1 MIRRALVL
9 LALLA
14 SCGAE
19 TPTEHAAA
27 AAAPTAASVSTSV
40 WFMDVTDAWGLD
52 FAHDAGLSPEK
63 HLPETMGAGGAL
75 LDADEDGDLDV
86 YLVQGGPMPH
96 GGTEPGTFVPVAGPK
111 PVNRLYLNQGDGSLR
126 DATAQSGDAADDG
139 YGMGV
144 ACGDANGDGHVDLY
158 VTNLGDDV
166 LLLGD
171 GKARFSD
178 RTAQSGISDSRWT
191 SCATFFDA
199 EGDGDLDL
207 YVCAYVLVDL
217 AHPLWCGG
225 REPGW
230 RSACHP
236 DAYSGLPDRFWLN
249 RGDGT
254 FVDATVEAGLAN
266 SPGKALGVVAQDFD
280 ADGDLDLY
288 TANDSVESRYW
299 ENLGGG
305 RFRDAT
311 LLSGTGV
318 DERGSTEAG
327 MGLAVGDVDGDL
339 DLDLF
344 KTGFDDESDTLYV
357 NEGDGI
363 FRDRTVAAGLEAPTR
378 MPVGWGAALED
389 FDQDGDLDLAVV
401 NGHIIDNIQ
410 LYNDGQTH
418 AQRAGLFANDGSGRF
433 REIAAAPAG
442 GLEAQPW
449 VGRGLYTGDLDG
461 DGDLDLLVTQC
472 GGRARILRNDAAHGP
487 SLLIEGLPDST
498 QVTLVRADGSRQ
510 LRVSG
515 GQTSY
520 FGASAPCA
528 HFGVDRSQVAALEIR
543 APYREPVTLTIDQL
557 PRPLPARLRF
567 EPDGPSWTMK

>member
-1 MIRRALVL
+1 MRRGLL
-9 LALLA
+9 SLALLA

-19 TPTEHAAA
+19 QPPHPAPHSLAPVAAEGA
-27 AAAPTAASVSTSV
+27 
-40 WFMDVTDAWGLD
+40 WFTDVTEAWGLD
-52 FAHDAGLSPEK
+52 FVHDAGLTPEK

-75 LDADEDGDLDV
+75 LDADEDGDLDL
-86 YLVQGGPMPH
+86 YLVQGGPMPR
-96 GGTEPGTFVPVAGPK
+96 GGPEPGTFVPPPGPR
-111 PVNRLYLNQGDGSLR
+111 PVNRMYLNQGDGRLR
-126 DATAQSGDAADDG
+126 DATAESGDAAHDG

-144 ACGDANGDGHVDLY
+144 ACGDADGDGHLDLY

-171 GKARFSD
+171 GRARFRD
-178 RTAQSGISDSRWT
+178 ATAASGISDRRWT

-236 DAYSGLPDRFWLN
+236 DAYAGLTDRFWLN
-249 RGDGT
+249 TGAGR
-254 FVDATVEAGLAN
+254 FVDATQGAGLAD

-305 RFRDAT
+305 AFRDST

-318 DERGSTEAG
+318 DERGATEAG
-327 MGLAVGDVDGDL
+327 MGLAVGDLDGDL

-344 KTGFDDESDTLYV
+344 KTGFDDESDTLYA
-357 NEGDGI
+357 NEGGNL
-363 FRDRTVAAGLEAPTR
+363 FRDRTVACGLEAPTR

-389 FDQDGDLDLAVV
+389 FDQDGDLDLAVA
-401 NGHIIDNIQ
+401 NGHIIDNIH
-410 LYNDGQTH
+410 LYHDGQTH
-418 AQRAGLFANDGSGRF
+418 AQRAGLFENDGRGRF
-433 REIAAAPAG
+433 RALGLQAAG
-442 GLEAQPW
+442 GLSAEPW
-449 VGRGLYTGDLDG
+449 VGRGLYSGDLDG
-461 DGDLDLLVTQC
+461 DGDLDLLLTQC
-472 GGRARILRNDAAHGP
+472 GGSARILRNDAARGP
-487 SLLIEGLPDST
+487 SFLIEGLPDGT
-498 QVTLVRADGSRQ
+498 QVLLTCADGSRR
-510 LRVSG
+510 LRTSG
-515 GQTSY
+515 AQTSY
-520 FGASAPCA
+520 FGACAPYA
-528 HFGVDRSQVAALEIR
+528 HFGVDPASVAALEIR
-543 APYREPVTLTIDQL
+543 VPYRAPIALEGASLL
-557 PRPLPARLRF
+557 RPLPARLRL
-567 EPDGPSWTMK
+567 EADGDTWRAR